1 MKTCLEKGCS
11 LIYVKTP
18 IEFAGPNEMDLLR
31 LALIHAGMDEEA
43 AAMTVANLSYDPL
56 RLAA

>member
-1 MKTCLEKGCS
+1 MKSCLEKGCS

-18 IEFAGPNEMDLLR
+18 LEFAGPNEMDLLR
-31 LALIHAGMDEEA
+31 LALIRAGMDEEA

>member
-1 MKTCLEKGCS
+1 M
-11 LIYVKTP
+11 
-18 IEFAGPNEMDLLR
+18 EFAGPNEMDLLR
-31 LALIHAGMDEEA
+31 LALIRAGMDEES